1 MFSKA
6 PSIDKKFIIYFI
18 VLFFFKF
25 SFSYSENNTVSEFDK
40 GIIVLMY
47 HRFNEHKYPSTNI
60 QLDIFENH
68 IDIIEELNIDFL
80 NPNNLEEKI
89 LKINNSK
96 KILLTI
102 DDGFQSFYD
111 NAWPILKKKNIPFI
125 LFISTAYV
133 GNKGYMNWE
142 QIKEVEKSGLGII
155 GNHSHTHEYLVDK
168 TNNQIIN
175 DINRAIELFKKKLG
189 HSPRYFSYPFGEYS
203 NDFKKILKNLN
214 FNIAFGQH
222 SGVIDST
229 KNYLELPR
237 FPINEKYG
245 NLDRFK
251 FVLNLLPF
259 PYKEIHPENRYLQE
273 SENPPE
279 LKIVFFENQ
288 KNLRNINCFSNE
300 GNQWRDS
307 KIKLGEKNILT
318 INFEERFNTERGRI
332 NCTLN
337 DKNGWRWLGIQYVIS
352 EY

>member
-1 MFSKA
+1 
-6 PSIDKKFIIYFI
+6 
-18 VLFFFKF
+18 
-25 SFSYSENNTVSEFDK
+25 
-40 GIIVLMY
+40 MY
-47 HRFNEHKYPSTNI
+47 HRFDEHKYPSTNI
-60 QLDIFENH
+60 QMDIFKEQIN
-68 IDIIEELNIDFL
+68 IIEN
-80 NPNNLEEKI
+80 
-89 LKINNSK
+89 LKINFLHPKNLNEEILKPNKVK

-133 GNKGYMNWE
+133 GKKGYMNWE

-155 GNHSHTHEYLVDK
+155 GNHSHTHEYLVDQ

-175 DINRAIELFKKKLG
+175 DINRAIKLFEKKLG
-189 HSPRYFSYPFGEYS
+189 HSPKYFSYPFGEYS

-222 SGVIDST
+222 SGMIDST
-229 KNYLELPR
+229 KNSLEFPR

-251 FVLNLLPF
+251 FILNLLPF
-259 PYKEIHPENRYLQE
+259 PYKKIYPENRYLQE

-300 GNQWRDS
+300 GNRWRDS
-307 KIKLGEKNILT
+307 KIKLGEENTLV
-318 INFEERFNTERGRI
+318 INFEEKFTSERGRI
-332 NCTLN
+332 NCSLN

>member
-1 MFSKA
+1 MT
-6 PSIDKKFIIYFI
+6 KKFI
-18 VLFFFKF
+18 L
-25 SFSYSENNTVSEFDK
+25 SYLLIIIFLNSNSYGENNRYFEFDK
-40 GIIVLMY
+40 GIIALMY
-47 HRFNEHKYPSTNI
+47 HRFDEHKYPSTNI
-60 QLDIFENH
+60 QMDIFKEQIN
-68 IDIIEELNIDFL
+68 IIEN
-80 NPNNLEEKI
+80 
-89 LKINNSK
+89 LKINFLHPKNLNEEILKPNKVK
-96 KILLTI
+96 KILFTI

-133 GNKGYMNWE
+133 GKKGYMNWE

-155 GNHSHTHEYLVDK
+155 GNHSHTHEYLVDQ

-175 DINRAIELFKKKLG
+175 DINRAIKLFEKKLG
-189 HSPRYFSYPFGEYS
+189 HSPKYFSYPFGEYS

-222 SGVIDST
+222 SGMIDST
-229 KNYLELPR
+229 KNSLEFPR

-251 FVLNLLPF
+251 FILNLLPF
-259 PYKEIHPENRYLQE
+259 PYKKIYPENRYLQE

-300 GNQWRDS
+300 GNRWRDS
-307 KIKLGEKNILT
+307 KIKLGEENTLV
-318 INFEERFNTERGRI
+318 INFEEKFTSERGRI
-332 NCTLN
+332 NCSLN